1 MRRTTIWL
9 ATALLAA
16 ACQSGSGND
25 TGDDGDGDGDVDGDV
40 DEPAPPDDVVDEAAG
55 EDALKVL
62 DGEMPGVAI
71 IVEFAEGLDVD
82 TTTEALA
89 DQYALLITS
98 RYHDLGGAAF
108 IAPDEP
114 TADQLQ
120 LDLRVASIFRDAIV
134 QGPSGVAFEGEMAA
148 AEEEAA
154 SSGEVEGVDRG
165 ETEPGDAV
173 PLDNMRPPLR
183 STGWRLIHGER
194 VPGDGTGTRVAV
206 IDSGIALHHPDLE
219 DAIADNLGKDC
230 QRRTNKTL
238 QDQHGHGTHVSGIIA
253 AQNND
258 FGTVGLA
265 PGTRIVPV
273 RVLNSENRG
282 SWTAILCGIDYVARH
297 RDQIDVANLSLGAN
311 CGAPCTDGA
320 PHHKALRNLVARG
333 VTVVVAAMN
342 DGTDADWADPA
353 FIDELVTV
361 SAYMD
366 FDGAMTSRDRYANF
380 SNWGPGV
387 DIGAPGV
394 RIWSTLPDHQYAR
407 GSGTSMAAPFVSAA
421 AAIIIQTEGVGPDGV
436 RERLLAAARTT
447 YTGRGGNHPERLMLM
462 PDGTGGCGDSLCLGD
477 ENDETCPADCGCAAS
492 ACDGDGPYGCSCVT
506 DCEGDDCCADS
517 GICPIM

>member
-1 MRRTTIWL
+1 MRQTTIWL

-16 ACQSGSGND
+16 ACQSGSGDD
-25 TGDDGDGDGDVDGDV
+25 TGNGDGDGDGTVDP
-40 DEPAPPDDVVDEAAG
+40 PAPEDDVVDEAAG

-71 IVEFAEGLDVD
+71 IVEFAEGLDVN

-89 DQYALLITS
+89 EQYDLLITS

-120 LDLRVASIFRDAIV
+120 LDLRVASIFHDQIVEDSPSEAFDAEV
-134 QGPSGVAFEGEMAA
+134 AA
-148 AEEEAA
+148 AEAEAA

-165 ETEPGDAV
+165 EDEPGDPV

-194 VPGDGTGTRVAV
+194 VPGDGSGTRVAV
-206 IDSGIALHHPDLE
+206 IDSGIALNHPDLE
-219 DAIADNLGKDC
+219 DAVADNLGKDC

-238 QDQHGHGTHVSGIIA
+238 QDQFGHGTHVSGIIA

-258 FGTVGLA
+258 FGMVGLA

-273 RVLNSENRG
+273 RVLNSKNRG

-297 RDQIDVANLSLGAN
+297 RDQIDVANLSLGGQ
-311 CGAPCTDGA
+311 CGGPCVLGSQL
-320 PHHKALRNLVARG
+320 HHKALRNLVARG
-333 VTVVVAAMN
+333 MTVVVAAMN
-342 DGTDADWADPA
+342 DGTDAEWADPA
-353 FIDELVTV
+353 FIDELITV

-366 FDGAMTSRDRYANF
+366 WDGAMTTRDRYASF
-380 SNWGPGV
+380 SNWGDGV

-394 RIWSTLPDHQYAR
+394 RIWSTLPDKTYAR
-407 GSGTSMAAPFVSAA
+407 WSGTSMAAPFVSAA
-421 AAIIIQTEGVGPDGV
+421 AAIIIQTEGVGPEGV

-447 YTGRGGNHPERLMLM
+447 YTGRGGNHPERLLLV
-462 PDGTGGCGDSLCLGD
+462 PDGSGGCGDSLCLGD
-477 ENDETCPADCGCAAS
+477 ETDESCPADCGCAAS
-492 ACDGDGPYGCSCVT
+492 ACDGDGPYGCSCET
-506 DCEGDDCCADS
+506 DCTGDDCCADS
-517 GICPIM
+517 DICPIM

>member
-1 MRRTTIWL
+1 MRPSTIWFASLLL
-9 ATALLAA
+9 ATA
-16 ACQSGSGND
+16 CTTS
-25 TGDDGDGDGDVDGDV
+25 TGDDQNNDDGDGDGIDD
-40 DEPAPPDDVVDEAAG
+40 PAPEDDVIDEAAG

-71 IVEFAEGLDVD
+71 IVEFAEGLDVN

-89 DQYALLITS
+89 DEYELIITS

-114 TADQLQ
+114 RADQLL
-120 LDLRVASIFRDAIV
+120 LDLRVAGVFRDQIV
-134 QGPSGVAFEGEMAA
+134 TGPTGEAYDTEADAAESEAA
-148 AEEEAA
+148 A
-154 SSGEVEGVDRG
+154 SGELEVEGVDRG

-173 PLDNMRPPLR
+173 PLDNMRPSLR
-183 STGWRLIHGER
+183 STGWRLVHGER
-194 VPGDGTGTRVAV
+194 VRGDGSGTRVAV

-219 DAIADNLGKDC
+219 AVIADGMGKDC
-230 QRRTNKTL
+230 QRRKNKTL

-282 SWTAILCGIDYVARH
+282 SWTAILCGIDYVARN
-297 RDQIDVANLSLGAN
+297 RDRIDVANLSLGGQ
-311 CGAPCTDGA
+311 CGEPCTFGA

-333 VTVVVAAMN
+333 MTVVVAAMN
-342 DGTDADWADPA
+342 DGTSAEWADPA
-353 FIDELVTV
+353 FIDELITV

-366 FDGAMTSRDRYANF
+366 FDGNVTSRDRYANF

-394 RIWSTLPDHQYAR
+394 RIWSTLPGEQYAR
-407 GSGTSMAAPFVSAA
+407 WSGTSMAAPFVSAA
-421 AAIIIQTEGVGPDGV
+421 AAILVETEGVGPAGV
-436 RERLLAAARTT
+436 RERLLAAARTS
-447 YTGRGGNHPERLMLM
+447 YTGQGGNHPERLMVI
-462 PDGTGGCGDSLCLGD
+462 PDGSGGCGDSLCLGD
-477 ENDETCPADCGCAAS
+477 ETDETCAADCGCAAS
-492 ACDGDGPYGCSCVT
+492 ACDGPGPYGNCSCAV
-506 DCEGDDCCADS
+506 DCEGDDCCADAD
-517 GICPIM
+517 ICPIM